1 MKKPILLT
9 VALMASTITMAET
22 STATSDVKR
31 LGVVTSS
38 IVAGAASMGPVG
50 IFPGMLVGIWLDHEI
65 MDADKVGVMEQQ
77 LSDANSRIE
86 HLDQQLASY
95 KLSTEEYARIALEQ
109 LQLELLF
116 KTNNSA
122 LTQHGEERLI
132 FLADFLSENPDIQI
146 RLDGYAD
153 PRGNA
158 LQNQMLSEQ
167 RVESVFNL
175 LVNNGVKDSR
185 IEKYSHGA
193 SQSLSVPGDYDSY
206 ALDRVVKIQLFQQDN
221 NAIAGI
227 MISD

>member
-1 MKKPILLT
+1 MKKTIFLA
-9 VALMASTITMAET
+9 ALFMASTIAMADG
-22 STATSDVKR
+22 SQATSDTKR
-31 LGVVTSS
+31 LGVVSSS
-38 IVAGAASMGPVG
+38 IVAGIASMGPVG
-50 IFPGMLVGIWLDHEI
+50 ALPGLLVGAWLDHEI
-65 MDADKVGVMEQQ
+65 MDADRVEVMEQQ

-86 HLDQQLASY
+86 TLDQQLASY
-95 KLSTEEYARIALEQ
+95 QLSTEEYARIALEQ

-116 KTNNSA
+116 KTNNSV
-122 LTQHGEERLI
+122 LTEHGVERLT
-132 FLADFLSENPDIQI
+132 FLANFLSENPNINI

-185 IEKYSHGA
+185 IKKYSHGA

-227 MISD
+227 TISD